1 MIELECCKLITL
13 AIKPGLKA
21 DSWLAW
27 VEPQGVND
35 KAVSVTSWT
44 RGCSLYNAGT
54 CAHSFSEVCGLFS
67 RQIAKY
73 PIPSTVLFDQNN
85 SLPTK

>member
-13 AIKPGLKA
+13 AIEPGLKA

-35 KAVSVTSWT
+35 KAVSVTSLEIVGT
-44 RGCSLYNAGT
+44 GCYPSRDEWPLSPHSL
-54 CAHSFSEVCGLFS
+54 SLL
-67 RQIAKY
+67 
-73 PIPSTVLFDQNN
+73 PIPPLRTCEI
-85 SLPTK
+85 K